1 MTREA
6 ATISRDHVVQERPTN
21 AICQHYWVID
31 MARDAVSDGICQL
44 CGAHKEFKNYLPDCL
59 AGMDKEKYG
68 EWLARHSSAKRGKG
82 PKWDILTDTGQG
94 E

>member
-6 ATISRDHVVQERPTN
+6 TTISRDHVAKERPTN
-21 AICQHYWVID
+21 AVCQHYWVIG

-44 CGAHKEFKNYLPDCL
+44 CGAHKKFKNYLPDCL
-59 AGMDKEKYG
+59 AGMDKEKYE
-68 EWLARHSSAKRGKG
+68 EWLAKHSSAKRGKG
-82 PKWDILTDTGQG
+82 AKRDMVTEPGQG